1 MSSARRP
8 LGRLHLRSPSALLAA
23 ASQTPTA
30 AHRWIARAI
39 VAGALSAI
47 ALLATDAQLRAQ
59 DFSVPRA
66 AYVVRLSSMPVHAE
80 SAPEVLRQP
89 VTLRLERVTVA
100 RALDELIA
108 RTRISLT
115 YSRAFIPADRV
126 VSIDVEGES
135 VLQTLGR
142 LLGDSGV
149 EVWVSNSGRIALVP
163 ADNPPPAPAP
173 TPAVDEGVSAPVMA
187 AVITGRVVDSATS
200 QPIQNAQV
208 AVVGTPLGAL
218 TNAAGRFTIVGVP
231 AGTHTVRASL
241 IGFGPQS
248 RTVTVADGQSITIEF
263 VMRRQAV
270 ELEVVTTMGYGTML
284 SRNVTGSVA
293 NISMDRVQ
301 NQMVEGIDK
310 ALSGQ
315 VAGVQVL
322 QSNGVPGGGPQIQVR
337 GVGAIGAG
345 SQPLIVV
352 DGFPLAQNSAQSESR
367 NPLNQIPP
375 GDIAS
380 ITVLKDASS
389 AAIYGSRAAN
399 GVVVITTK
407 TGANQAPTVRMDYAF
422 GMQTTPKRFLPDVM
436 NGVEFATFMKELNE
450 DNFRFANPGREPAL
464 TDIPVEYRDPSQ
476 YANKSIN
483 WLDLVTRTAPSH
495 NINASVSGGTQNVSG
510 YLSAGLLN
518 ELGIVRRTDYRRA
531 SMRAAVTASPS
542 SKLRVA
548 LSLAP
553 AYELRNLPVNGGAGR
568 AEPGSPGSAA
578 VTSPLVGPFND
589 DGSYRGL
596 VGSPGVL
603 NLPNPVQYL
612 DLFSN
617 KFQNLRALGNATVEF
632 RPIEGLLLKSQSSAD
647 FSEEQNTTFRP
658 STLAGIFGQAPPQ
671 PAQGNYI
678 ERNSLNWLAE
688 QTATYDRTFGRHHT
702 NLLGGLSVQ
711 ANRDLGGSF
720 RGDQY
725 PNDDIPTINAAN
737 LITQQ
742 GITSARWGLVSYLA
756 RLNYD
761 FAGGK
766 YLASAAIRRDGS
778 SRFAEANRW
787 GVFPSVSAGWRVSDE
802 PFFKGVSWLSDLK
815 LRAAYGQTGN
825 NDIGNY
831 DYIGRIN
838 GGSGS
843 DYVLNNAIAT
853 GRTLSTLQ
861 NVNLGWEKT
870 SEVDVGLDLALFN
883 NRVSLTADAYN
894 GTTKDL
900 LLDVEI
906 PRSAGFNAPPAGTT
920 ANTVKR
926 NVGQVR
932 NRGIELAL
940 HTINMQRGSF
950 QWTSDINVA
959 MNRNKVLALG
969 ANGAPIRS
977 GTSAEG
983 SNTHITMVGQPVG
996 MFYGYVFQ
1004 GLYQTDAEAA
1014 AEGFPGALAGMVKYQ
1029 DVNGDHNIT
1038 LADEQ
1043 IIGNPYPNATFGINN
1058 NLELGRFDLSF
1069 IATGQLGGERLQGF
1083 FEYLHNIDPAFNV
1096 TRDNINRWRSPS
1108 QPGDGV
1114 HPRTSGPARGRTLY
1128 RDIST
1133 LWVHDATHLA
1143 VRNVTLRYR
1152 IPERLAL
1159 GGLKDAS
1166 IYFGIQNALTITN
1179 YPMNPEVTNYNR
1191 QSGALTPGYDAVAFP
1206 IARTFTFGTQFGF

>member
-1 MSSARRP
+1 M
-8 LGRLHLRSPSALLAA
+8 
-23 ASQTPTA
+23 
-30 AHRWIARAI
+30 
-39 VAGALSAI
+39 
-47 ALLATDAQLRAQ
+47 
-59 DFSVPRA
+59 
-66 AYVVRLSSMPVHAE
+66 
-80 SAPEVLRQP
+80 
-89 VTLRLERVTVA
+89 
-100 RALDELIA
+100 
-108 RTRISLT
+108 
-115 YSRAFIPADRV
+115 
-126 VSIDVEGES
+126 
-135 VLQTLGR
+135 
-142 LLGDSGV
+142 
-149 EVWVSNSGRIALVP
+149 
-163 ADNPPPAPAP
+163 
-173 TPAVDEGVSAPVMA
+173 
-187 AVITGRVVDSATS
+187 
-200 QPIQNAQV
+200 
-208 AVVGTPLGAL
+208 
-218 TNAAGRFTIVGVP
+218 
-231 AGTHTVRASL
+231 
-241 IGFGPQS
+241 
-248 RTVTVADGQSITIEF
+248 
-263 VMRRQAV
+263 
-270 ELEVVTTMGYGTML
+270 
-284 SRNVTGSVA
+284 
-293 NISMDRVQ
+293 
-301 NQMVEGIDK
+301 
-310 ALSGQ
+310 
-315 VAGVQVL
+315 
-322 QSNGVPGGGPQIQVR
+322 
-337 GVGAIGAG
+337 
-345 SQPLIVV
+345 
-352 DGFPLAQNSAQSESR
+352 
-367 NPLNQIPP
+367 
-375 GDIAS
+375 
-380 ITVLKDASS
+380 
-389 AAIYGSRAAN
+389 
-399 GVVVITTK
+399 
-407 TGANQAPTVRMDYAF
+407 
-422 GMQTTPKRFLPDVM
+422 
-436 NGVEFATFMKELNE
+436 
-450 DNFRFANPGREPAL
+450 
-464 TDIPVEYRDPSQ
+464 
-476 YANKSIN
+476 
-483 WLDLVTRTAPSH
+483 
-495 NINASVSGGTQNVSG
+495 
-510 YLSAGLLN
+510 
-518 ELGIVRRTDYRRA
+518 
-531 SMRAAVTASPS
+531 
-542 SKLRVA
+542 
-548 LSLAP
+548 
-553 AYELRNLPVNGGAGR
+553 
-568 AEPGSPGSAA
+568 
-578 VTSPLVGPFND
+578 
-589 DGSYRGL
+589 
-596 VGSPGVL
+596 
-603 NLPNPVQYL
+603 
-612 DLFSN
+612 
-617 KFQNLRALGNATVEF
+617 
-632 RPIEGLLLKSQSSAD
+632 
-647 FSEEQNTTFRP
+647 
-658 STLAGIFGQAPPQ
+658 
-671 PAQGNYI
+671 
-678 ERNSLNWLAE
+678 
-688 QTATYDRTFGRHHT
+688 
-702 NLLGGLSVQ
+702 
-711 ANRDLGGSF
+711 
-720 RGDQY
+720 
-725 PNDDIPTINAAN
+725 
-737 LITQQ
+737 
-742 GITSARWGLVSYLA
+742 
-756 RLNYD
+756 
-761 FAGGK
+761 
-766 YLASAAIRRDGS
+766 
-778 SRFAEANRW
+778 
-787 GVFPSVSAGWRVSDE
+787 FPSVSAGWRVSE
-802 PFFKGVSWLSDLK
+802 ESFLKGVSWLNDLK

-831 DYIGRIN
+831 DYVGRIN
-838 GGSGS
+838 SGSGS

-861 NVNLGWEKT
+861 NANLGWEKT

-883 NRVSLTADAYN
+883 NRVTLTADAYN

-1004 GLYQTDAEAA
+1004 GLYKTDAEAA